1 MPAGRY
7 RDLLVLTK
15 RRAGADGVG
24 GLLVGFDP
32 RGEAWGDVRQVY
44 GSTYV
49 DGVQVGERVTHLIR
63 IRWRSVTDFDHIE
76 RGVQRFRAH
85 RLGDET
91 GERREITIHAEE
103 LKPEEEQP

>member
-7 RDLLVLTK
+7 RELMRLLK
-15 RRAGADGVG
+15 RSTAPDGMG
-24 GLLVGFDP
+24 GLLHSFVDA
-32 RGEAWGDVRQVY
+32 GEAWGDIRQVY

-49 DGVQVGERVTHLIR
+49 DGVQIGERVTHLIR
-63 IRWRSVTDFDHIE
+63 TRWRAVTNFDHIE
-76 RGVQRFRAH
+76 RGAQVFRVQ

-103 LKPEEEQP
+103 IKPEGMP